1 MLKKWF
7 CLIFIGCFVS
17 LYLTGCNLGNNDTFE
32 PEEIHYTPVRYN
44 PVNNINDDNNLRGG
58 DLELAPTNV
67 KAPGEA
73 DTSIP
78 MNEVKPEFDEEE
90 SVEH

>member
-1 MLKKWF
+1 MLKK
-7 CLIFIGCFVS
+7 CLYLIFIGCFVS

-32 PEEIHYTPVRYN
+32 PEEVHYTPVRYN

-58 DLELAPTNV
+58 DLDLDPTNV

-73 DTSIP
+73 DTSIH
-78 MNEVKPEFDEEE
+78 MDKVKPDLNEEPSE
-90 SVEH
+90 KY